1 MSSFCPACGSDSIET
16 IKSKHTLPIVYGS
29 DAEYDEILEKCLI
42 CGESGD
48 FSGANDEQ
56 IVKALE
62 IAKKESAVV
71 MLEYL
76 SNLGIKM
83 SYMERALELPT
94 RTMARWKGG
103 ELSAATLA
111 LLRIIRTFPWILE
124 VADAHFDQSVA
135 KYRVIEEAGHMIH
148 DWLKPHDTQTQIAI
162 IEDNEK
168 VVVHTRITF
177 NTPGFSERL
186 MQPRI
191 QQMAIVGGY
200 K

>member
-1 MSSFCPACGSDSIET
+1 
-16 IKSKHTLPIVYGS
+16 
-29 DAEYDEILEKCLI
+29 LEKCLV

-94 RTMARWKGG
+94 RTIARWKGG

-148 DWLKPHDTQTQIAI
+148 DWLKPHDRQAQMSVIT
-162 IEDNEK
+162 DNEK
-168 VVVHTRITF
+168 VEVSLHVNWTF
-177 NTPGFSERL
+177 PGFSNSPIQPKIER
-186 MQPRI
+186 
-191 QQMAIVGGY
+191 MAIIGGY